1 MPLVEDDDVVQ
12 TLAADRPDDAF
23 DVGIVSG
30 LSPLAWRP
38 RGVLAAHRRRR
49 DARPM
54 TRLHEWAA
62 TIHDRRGHNKATI
75 AVANKL
81 GRIVWAVWHKDVP
94 FAGSQLLE
102 PAHL

>member
-1 MPLVEDDDVVQ
+1 
-12 TLAADRPDDAF
+12 
-23 DVGIVSG
+23 
-30 LSPLAWRP
+30 
-38 RGVLAAHRRRR
+38 
-49 DARPM
+49 M

-94 FAGSQLLE
+94 FAESRVLK

>member
-1 MPLVEDDDVVQ
+1 
-12 TLAADRPDDAF
+12 
-23 DVGIVSG
+23 
-30 LSPLAWRP
+30 
-38 RGVLAAHRRRR
+38 
-49 DARPM
+49 M
-54 TRLHEWAA
+54 TRLHAWAA

-94 FAGSQLLE
+94 FAGSDVLE